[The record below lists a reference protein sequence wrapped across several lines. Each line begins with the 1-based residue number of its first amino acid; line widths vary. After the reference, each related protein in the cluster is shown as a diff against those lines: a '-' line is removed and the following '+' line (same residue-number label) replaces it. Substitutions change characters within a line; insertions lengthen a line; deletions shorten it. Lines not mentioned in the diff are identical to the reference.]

1 MMLIESLSPEHSL
14 DSDERETLP
23 PLFENDH
30 ADVKG
35 PNLNIFSDKSNSQS
49 SFGRGYNCDSQGDT
63 EEIREIDCT
72 PVQSTLKKRFL
83 GGVANRFQLETVN
96 NKVSKEQDDEML
108 TDKKTVRPVKKE
120 ITAKSPRMF
129 RSDSQSQTLSRYN
142 LRSTKN
148 KINSNKEQQERKV
161 RFVLE
166 ALATKISTVFKLP
179 HDFSRKPEEE
189 RVEILKT
196 SLENYRAGK

>member
-1 MMLIESLSPEHSL
+1 MLIESLSPE
-14 DSDERETLP
+14 
-23 PLFENDH
+23 NNH
-30 ADVKG
+30 ADLKD
-35 PNLNIFSDKSNSQS
+35 PNLNIISDISNSQS
-49 SFGRGYNCDSQGDT
+49 SFGRGYNCDSQGDSG
-63 EEIREIDCT
+63 EMRDVDFT
-72 PVQSTLKKRFL
+72 PIQSTLKKRFL
-83 GGVANRFQLETVN
+83 GGVTNRFQLEAVN

-120 ITAKSPRMF
+120 ITAKSPRIF